1 MIEVQ
6 DFSTDKYILMVHF
19 LLLLWGTN
27 RSQIHD
33 VMGGKHL
40 LILDWKWSFLL
51 IYILSVVL
59 WYPQNYAEC
68 FETSHLMVFYKK
80 KKNIWAHC
88 LSSFITENQKNHYH
102 YHFFFTMYVFPKFLT
117 AAKYGKKLA
126 TFMVFC
132 NIGGLGSELNMSHA
146 SVIPFKVFPL

>member
-40 LILDWKWSFLL
+40 LILD
-51 IYILSVVL
+51 
-59 WYPQNYAEC
+59 
-68 FETSHLMVFYKK
+68 
-80 KKNIWAHC
+80 
-88 LSSFITENQKNHYH
+88 
-102 YHFFFTMYVFPKFLT
+102 
-117 AAKYGKKLA
+117 
-126 TFMVFC
+126 
-132 NIGGLGSELNMSHA
+132 
-146 SVIPFKVFPL
+146 